1 MNNNCRISYVIW
13 NDRGIILSI
22 IYMILKKYKKLKN
35 RILIINNKT
44 YRTIIK
50 QIFPELTIDKYRED
64 NEDNFYFNI
73 RTVIKEQDIYIDIIK
88 NYDKYVH
95 TKKIY
100 LLPWYD
106 MNDPLIVY
114 SYNSKYKIRIQK
126 FIDYIDMFT
135 KMKRCNYNGSLWDT
149 TIEYNIFKKYNMV
162 KPSDNIR
169 TVYSMFNQ
177 YVIKNYHSNLPV
189 VKYMTQYSV
198 NNISTPSISPPN
210 QSLIPPSNVPTIIP
224 PSNLPNPLPNG
235 TTIIPPSNVP
245 KPLPNQSTIIPPSNV
260 PKPLP
265 NQSTIIPPSNV
276 PQPKPPLPS
285 LPDNDDDGESP
296 VIRKPPPTGTDGTD
310 PIPSGQTSVYQDKSH
325 DINELLD
332 ALNKKI
338 ESINNIL
345 RN

>member
-1 MNNNCRISYVIW
+1 
-13 NDRGIILSI
+13 
-22 IYMILKKYKKLKN
+22 MILKKYKKLKN

-50 QIFPELTIDKYRED
+50 QIFPELTFDRYRED

-73 RTVIKEQDIYIDIIK
+73 RSVIKEQDVFIDIIK

-149 TIEYNIFKKYNMV
+149 TIEYNIFKKYNTI

-169 TVYSMFNQ
+169 MIYRMFNQ
-177 YVIKNYHSNLPV
+177 YVMKNYHYNLPV

-198 NNISTPSISPPN
+198 NNISTPPVTAPSIA
-210 QSLIPPSNVPTIIP
+210 PPSVPKPPP
-224 PSNLPNPLPNG
+224 PSVPKPPPPTG
-235 TTIIPPSNVP
+235 TTIIPKKPSSTTETDDDDDDAPIMKKLPPGIDGNN
-245 KPLPNQSTIIPPSNV
+245 PLPP
-260 PKPLP
+260 
-265 NQSTIIPPSNV
+265 
-276 PQPKPPLPS
+276 
-285 LPDNDDDGESP
+285 
-296 VIRKPPPTGTDGTD
+296 
-310 PIPSGQTSVYQDKSH
+310 GQTSVYEDKSQ

>member
-50 QIFPELTIDKYRED
+50 QLFPELTFDRYKED

-73 RTVIKEQDIYIDIIK
+73 RSIIKEQDVFIDIIK

-135 KMKRCNYNGSLWDT
+135 RMRRCNYNGSLWDT

-162 KPSDNIR
+162 KPSDNIK

-177 YVIKNYHSNLPV
+177 YVMKNYHSNLPV

-198 NNISTPSISPPN
+198 NNILTPSIVPPN
-210 QSLIPPSNVPTIIP
+210 QSLIPPSNVPKPTPNQP
-224 PSNLPNPLPNG
+224 P
-235 TTIIPPSNVP
+235 IIPPSNVP
-245 KPLPNQSTIIPPSNV
+245 KPLPNQP
-260 PKPLP
+260 
-265 NQSTIIPPSNV
+265 TIIPPSNV
-276 PQPKPPLPS
+276 PQPK
-285 LPDNDDDGESP
+285 LPDDDEEENGP
-296 VIRKPPPTGTDGTD
+296 VIKKPPPTGTDGTD

>member
-1 MNNNCRISYVIW
+1 
-13 NDRGIILSI
+13 
-22 IYMILKKYKKLKN
+22 MILKKYKKLKN

-50 QIFPELTIDKYRED
+50 QIFPELTFDRYRED
-64 NEDNFYFNI
+64 DEDNFYFNI
-73 RTVIKEQDIYIDIIK
+73 RSVIKEQDVFIDIIK

-114 SYNSKYKIRIQK
+114 SYNNKYKIRIQK

-149 TIEYNIFKKYNMV
+149 TIEYNIFKKYNTI
-162 KPSDNIR
+162 KPSDNIQMI
-169 TVYSMFNQ
+169 YSMFNQ
-177 YVIKNYHSNLPV
+177 YVMKNYHYNLPV

-198 NNISTPSISPPN
+198 NNVSTPPVTAPSIAPPSVPRPSPPP
-210 QSLIPPSNVPTIIP
+210 SIPKPPPPSIPKPLPSSEPIIP
-224 PSNLPNPLPNG
+224 PSSVPKEEPDEKPDEEPKKEPEKEPKEEPEEKPKEEDDEPYIQKKIANSDETNPNPNPG
-235 TTIIPPSNVP
+235 
-245 KPLPNQSTIIPPSNV
+245 QS
-260 PKPLP
+260 
-265 NQSTIIPPSNV
+265 
-276 PQPKPPLPS
+276 
-285 LPDNDDDGESP
+285 
-296 VIRKPPPTGTDGTD
+296 
-310 PIPSGQTSVYQDKSH
+310 SVYEDKSL
-325 DINELLD
+325 DINQLLD

-338 ESINNIL
+338 ESLNNIL

>member
-50 QIFPELTIDKYRED
+50 QLFPELNVDRYRED
-64 NEDNFYFNI
+64 DKDNFYFNI
-73 RTVIKEQDIYIDIIK
+73 RSVIKEQDVYIDIIK

-162 KPSDNIR
+162 KPSDNIK

-177 YVIKNYHSNLPV
+177 YVMKNYHSNLPV

-198 NNISTPSISPPN
+198 NNILTPNVTTPSTVPPN
-210 QSLIPPSNVPTIIP
+210 QSLIH
-224 PSNLPNPLPNG
+224 
-235 TTIIPPSNVP
+235 PSNVP
-245 KPLPNQSTIIPPSNV
+245 KPLPNQPTIIPH
-260 PKPLP
+260 
-265 NQSTIIPPSNV
+265 SNV
-276 PQPKPPLPS
+276 PQPK
-285 LPDNDDDGESP
+285 LPDENDDDEDETN
-296 VIRKPPPTGTDGTD
+296 VIKKLPPGADGTD
-310 PIPSGQTSVYQDKSH
+310 PTPPGQTSVYQDKSH